1 MNLVSNAAEAMPDG
15 GEITISTRNTSL
27 DRPIPGYDE
36 VRQGD
41 YAILTVSD
49 TGIGIAASEIHR
61 IFEPF
66 YTKKKMGRSGT
77 GLGMAVVWGTVQDHK
92 GYIHVNSTEGQ
103 GSVFT
108 LYFPITGKSKE
119 KGAQSFRI
127 EEYAGCGQAILLVD
141 DIKEQ
146 RDIGAEMLSQ
156 LGYKVTAVP
165 SGEEAVRYLKSKP
178 ADLLI
183 LDMIM
188 PPGMDGL
195 ETYKQVKAIR
205 PGQRAII
212 SSGFSET
219 NRVKEA
225 QSLGVGQ
232 YLKKPYTLE
241 QIGLAVKAELAGATC
256 PN

>member
-1 MNLVSNAAEAMPDG
+1 
-15 GEITISTRNTSL
+15 
-27 DRPIPGYDE
+27 
-36 VRQGD
+36 
-41 YAILTVSD
+41 
-49 TGIGIAASEIHR
+49 
-61 IFEPF
+61 
-66 YTKKKMGRSGT
+66 
-77 GLGMAVVWGTVQDHK
+77 
-92 GYIHVNSTEGQ
+92 
-103 GSVFT
+103 
-108 LYFPITGKSKE
+108 
-119 KGAQSFRI
+119 
-127 EEYAGCGQAILLVD
+127 
-141 DIKEQ
+141 
-146 RDIGAEMLSQ
+146 MLSQ

-165 SGEEAVRYLKSKP
+165 SGEEAIRYLKSKP

-219 NRVKEA
+219 DRVKKA

-232 YLKKPYTLE
+232 YIKKPYTLE
-241 QIGLAVKAELAGATC
+241 QIGLAVKAELAGTAC